1 MRDVFKF
8 LNVPKQ
14 RCFYCAP
21 FGGENYGLR
30 PLKSKARRRA
40 RHALKQSLKSN
51 MEEILV

>member
-21 FGGENYGLR
+21 FRGENYGLR
-30 PLKSKARRRA
+30 PLKRKARRRA
-40 RHALKQSLKSN
+40 RHILKLALKSGV
-51 MEEILV
+51 EEILV